1 MEILGLTFAALA
13 LVVLLA
19 VVIPAALVWLAIR
32 IVGLVFRVLG
42 LRTAEPAPSGGRQG
56 RIAMWAQRTVA
67 DLGNLVGSVIACVGL
82 GLFSLA
88 RLLTLSPRASRVLFD
103 SSSQELLAAVAA
115 LYRIALGHPLRLL
128 GLHGIVRSL
137 EERIPAALAASQT
150 AGHPA
155 VPTNRADHQPTFPG
169 YDIVRELVAGG
180 SGARLFV
187 ARPDRQHAALLSKRG
202 RSLPDLVVVKDFALT
217 SGSTLPQILRESRA
231 LEPAGRLGLVLDHH
245 LDDER
250 FYYVMPYVEGPTL
263 EDRIKELHAE
273 ESTLGTANLELVT
286 HYAHQL
292 CTQLERF
299 HDEGLWHK
307 DVKPANLIASSEGL
321 QLVDLGLVTP
331 LSSALTLTTHGT
343 EYFRDPELVRLAL
356 RGTRVNEV
364 DGARFDVY
372 GAGAVLYALLEGTF
386 PANGSLTPFEKE
398 SPEGLRFIVRRAM
411 ADLESRYP
419 DAATMR
425 RDLEA
430 VLAAP
435 DPSSVKPLQL
445 PSMGGP
451 EAPGPG
457 PTPQPNAL
465 GSPVAEPGGSVLP
478 HGRERATGPVT
489 AAASAVAWTEIGGRR
504 APDRTARRRQR
515 SALLRGLGVLLFVTL
530 AGFGVLGLMKPA
542 FHDWGGSES
551 HDEGPG
557 HTTSLRAQY
566 TDAALYGLAALPS
579 DHHREVLILQ
589 RGEADGRVEFGSL
602 PTFVQQRHEVEAPLL
617 AQLELAL
624 QVTEG
629 GTPEQRRFALEQ
641 ALAEASPGD
650 LEVLLIESDALG
662 APTVLLTQVWRSDG
676 DR

>member
-42 LRTAEPAPSGGRQG
+42 LRTAEPTPTGGRQG

-128 GLHGIVRSL
+128 GLQGIVSSL

-155 VPTNRADHQPTFPG
+155 LPTTRADHQPTFPG
-169 YDIVRELVAGG
+169 YEVLRELVAGG

-245 LDDER
+245 LNDER
-250 FYYVMPYVEGPTL
+250 FYYVMPYVEGPSL
-263 EDRIKELHAE
+263 EDRITELHADK
-273 ESTLGTANLELVT
+273 SALGTAELELVT

-343 EYFRDPELVRLAL
+343 EYYRDPELVRLAL

-386 PANGSLTPFEKE
+386 PANGSLTPFEKR
-398 SPEGLRFIVRRAM
+398 SAEGLRFIVRRAM

-435 DPSSVKPLQL
+435 DPSGLKPLQL

-451 EAPGPG
+451 EAPGP
-457 PTPQPNAL
+457 PPASQRAAQ
-465 GSPVAEPGGSVLP
+465 GSPLAEPGMDARP
-478 HGRERATGPVT
+478 HVRELDTGPVT

-504 APDRTARRRQR
+504 SPGRTTRRRQR
-515 SALLRGLGVLLFVTL
+515 TALLRGIGVLLFVAL
-530 AGFGVLGLMKPA
+530 AGLGVLCLMRPDS
-542 FHDWGGSES
+542 HDWGGPQHHGADSWR
-551 HDEGPG
+551 P
-557 HTTSLRAQY
+557 TSLREQY
-566 TDAALYGLAALPS
+566 TAAAFNGLASLPS
-579 DHHREVLILQ
+579 DHHQEVLILE
-589 RGEADGRVEFGSL
+589 RGDADGRVEYGDL
-602 PTFVQQRHEVEAPLL
+602 PTFVQQRHEVAAPLL

-629 GTPEQRRFALEQ
+629 GSPEQRRFALEQ
-641 ALAEASPGD
+641 ALAEEGPGG

-662 APTVLLTQVWRSDG
+662 EPTVLLTQAWRSDG
-676 DR
+676 GR

>member
-42 LRTAEPAPSGGRQG
+42 LRTAEPVPSGGRQG

-103 SSSQELLAAVAA
+103 SSSQELLAALAA

-155 VPTNRADHQPTFPG
+155 VPTTRADHQPTFPG
-169 YDIVRELVAGG
+169 YDVLRELVAGG

-273 ESTLGTANLELVT
+273 ESTLGTADLELVT

-343 EYFRDPELVRLAL
+343 EYYRDPELVRLAL

-451 EAPGPG
+451 EAPGP
-457 PTPQPNAL
+457 PSAL
-465 GSPVAEPGGSVLP
+465 RHAAPDFPVAAPEGGVLP
-478 HGRERATGPVT
+478 DGSELATGPVT

-504 APDRTARRRQR
+504 SPGRTTRRRQR
-515 SALLRGLGVLLFVTL
+515 IALLRGLGVLLFVTL
-530 AGFGVLGLMKPA
+530 AAFGVLGLMRPDS
-542 FHDWGGSES
+542 HDWGGPQT
-551 HDEGPG
+551 HGAGPWRA
-557 HTTSLRAQY
+557 SALREQY
-566 TDAALYGLAALPS
+566 TAAAFNGITSLPS
-579 DHHREVLILQ
+579 DHHREVLILE
-589 RGEADGRVEFGSL
+589 RGDAEGRVEYGDL

-629 GTPEQRRFALEQ
+629 GTSEQRRFALEQ